1 MAQEL
6 AAARQAKKNLEIEL
20 HAANQAIE
28 KRDMELQEKQ

>member
-1 MAQEL
+1 MVSEL
-6 AAARQAKKNLEIEL
+6 AAAKQVKKDLEIEL